1 MQQACF
7 DSHTTKSKVDPD
19 RQCLP
24 TETRQEPEVSAHLRT
39 KVGVQHAEI
48 NDEPTYIV
56 ITAHAD
62 SYSNAES
69 GTPHPA
75 TPLPA
80 TWEPGN
86 SSNTVC
92 NRAASM
98 PQGAISDSDS
108 NTLDVPLPAFPS
120 SQPSSVTTQHPTAAK
135 SKSNSSL
142 SSESVF
148 VGNMENTADLSL
160 ESHTITNVTQTSRVK
175 HGLIREGDQAAIN
188 TPQMSEVLK
197 KIASVAQKQ
206 NVVTKPLEI
215 VAAKNLPLPVQT
227 IPSEPAPP
235 EHSPPPTQAVTRELH
250 PPVNV
255 STDYTD
261 TGPQAVA
268 KDPVTPEHT
277 SAAGSGDVAPH
288 LHTPCILISGDS
300 VTKSGFRTIF
310 TYTGNNKPPQQP
322 PHQSPQPQRS
332 QPTLHVQRSNTQAKK
347 HRCMKCNYAGQSIS
361 HLKRHMLVH
370 MTEKPYLCPYCG
382 FESGTKQDLEPHMRK
397 HWQKRKMDKKKQ
409 NSRT

>member
-1 MQQACF
+1 MYCKAIELYTMLCACSWVAAELKYRIHVIF
-7 DSHTTKSKVDPD
+7 IQRSIYTCFYLIFLDSHHDPIVRED
-19 RQCLP
+19 EP
-24 TETRQEPEVSAHLRT
+24 YYPDIDYTRPSIEDDQPVSEDWQMTSEERLSGLCVKQEP
-39 KVGVQHAEI
+39 
-48 NDEPTYIV
+48 
-56 ITAHAD
+56 AD
-62 SYSNAES
+62 
-69 GTPHPA
+69 
-75 TPLPA
+75 
-80 TWEPGN
+80 
-86 SSNTVC
+86 V
-92 NRAASM
+92 
-98 PQGAISDSDS
+98 
-108 NTLDVPLPAFPS
+108 
-120 SQPSSVTTQHPTAAK
+120 
-135 SKSNSSL
+135 
-142 SSESVF
+142 
-148 VGNMENTADLSL
+148 DLNL
-160 ESHTITNVTQTSRVK
+160 ESPIITNDTQTSSVK
-175 HGLIREGDQAAIN
+175 HGLVREGDQAAIN

-206 NVVTKPLEI
+206 NMVTKPLEI

-227 IPSEPAPP
+227 IPSEPAPL

-255 STDYTD
+255 STDYND

-310 TYTGNNKPPQQP
+310 TYTGNNKPPQQS
-322 PHQSPQPQRS
+322 PHQSPQPQHS
-332 QPTLHVQRSNTQAKK
+332 QTTLNVQRSYTQAKK